1 LVRLGSKNLSL
12 QELLAVIISTG
23 NRKGDNAVQVAS
35 SLLKIFDNNLAY
47 LFSAS
52 IEELSRVEGIGFAKA
67 CQIKAVYELGK
78 RIAVFLEDEQPL
90 IRSTEDIVTLLSP
103 YMNNLK
109 QEEFRVILLDSKG
122 RFIRCDTVS
131 IGTLDRTV
139 VEPRDVFRPAI
150 AHGAASIIVVHNH
163 PSGDPTPSEHDVL
176 LTQELCICGKV
187 LGIEVLD
194 HVIIGRSD
202 YASLKLRKLM

>member
-1 LVRLGSKNLSL
+1 
-12 QELLAVIISTG
+12 VIISTG

-35 SLLKIFDNNLAY
+35 NLLKIFDNNLTY
-47 LFSAS
+47 VFSAS
-52 IEELSRVEGIGFAKA
+52 IEELSKVEGIGFAKA
-67 CQIKAVYELGK
+67 CQIKAVYELG
-78 RIAVFLEDEQPL
+78 RRSAVFLEDEQPL
-90 IRSTEDIVTLLSP
+90 IQSTEDIVTLLSP

-109 QEEFRVILLDSKG
+109 QEEFKVILIDSKG

-131 IGTLDRTV
+131 IGSLDRTV
-139 VEPRDVFRPAI
+139 VEPKDVFRPAI

>member
-1 LVRLGSKNLSL
+1 
-12 QELLAVIISTG
+12 VIISTG

-35 SLLKIFDNNLAY
+35 NLLKIFDNNLTY

-78 RIAVFLEDEQPL
+78 RIAVFFEDERPL
-90 IRSTEDIVTLLSP
+90 IQSTEDIVTLLSP
-103 YMNNLK
+103 YMNYLK

-122 RFIRCDTVS
+122 RFVRCDTVS
-131 IGTLDRTV
+131 IGSLDRTV

-150 AHGAASIIVVHNH
+150 IHGAASIIVVHNH

>member
-1 LVRLGSKNLSL
+1 LVRLGAKNLSL